1 MLAPTREKEP
11 LGNCLQVSEAVIT
24 SSIQKYLDQRKT
36 PNTNLKNMIV
46 IEGLIGA
53 GKTTLLRLLASKGK
67 ITFEENLGLWNYS
80 ETLTPGLLS
89 TYLTSQ
95 DPVDLTSFQL
105 LVASAYFMQ
114 SASMTNHTY
123 YQERSIFAAWKVFTP
138 ELNIH
143 TPQRI
148 MIESYMKSL
157 MDRMPLPKY
166 VIFLDV
172 PVDVCHSRILAR
184 GRPNETVTKEYLQRL
199 RRGHR
204 HLLAWYQSRQ
214 VPIVT
219 LHPKE
224 INDDILETLKRKSSQ
239 ALTSLAATLP

>member
-1 MLAPTREKEP
+1 
-11 LGNCLQVSEAVIT
+11 
-24 SSIQKYLDQRKT
+24 
-36 PNTNLKNMIV
+36 
-46 IEGLIGA
+46 
-53 GKTTLLRLLASKGK
+53 
-67 ITFEENLGLWNYS
+67 
-80 ETLTPGLLS
+80 
-89 TYLTSQ
+89 
-95 DPVDLTSFQL
+95 
-105 LVASAYFMQ
+105 
-114 SASMTNHTY
+114 
-123 YQERSIFAAWKVFTP
+123 
-138 ELNIH
+138 
-143 TPQRI
+143 
-148 MIESYMKSL
+148 MKSL